1 MARIL
6 VKKLKFD
13 PMVRSFAK
21 TQAFKRA
28 ARRAAQEKFNKA
40 KNNFVQR
47 FNFHPVTKEIEG
59 GAEATNSS
67 GTLGGYGNL
76 YTFIGFYKQENPI
89 DDVRNA
95 IKQYT
100 TISKGK
106 FTVNRNKAEADFIIR
121 APGIEELASITPM
134 PWEGGSWIRSIE
146 RGISGFGYY
155 MYKKWEESRSGFGV
169 IIDNQVR
176 SGGYRPVKYY
186 SDLVKMFRRE
196 ITAIK

>member
-1 MARIL
+1 MARVLI
-6 VKKLKFD
+6 KKIKFG
-13 PMVRSFAK
+13 PIVRSFSK
-21 TQAFKRA
+21 SQAFKKA
-28 ARRAAQEKFNKA
+28 ARRAAKGQFDKA

-47 FNFHPVTKEIEG
+47 FNYHPITKEIEG
-59 GAEATNSS
+59 GAEASNSS

-76 YTFIGFYKQENPI
+76 YTFIGFYKQENPV
-89 DDVRNA
+89 DVVRSA

-106 FTVNRNKAEADFIIR
+106 FTANRNRAQADFIIKV
-121 APGIEELASITPM
+121 PVIEELASVTPM
-134 PWEGGSWIRSIE
+134 PWEGGSWLRSIE

-169 IIDNQVR
+169 VIDNQIR
-176 SGGYRPVKYY
+176 SGGYRPTKYY

>member
-6 VKKLKFD
+6 IKRLKFE
-13 PMVRSFAK
+13 PIVRSFSK
-21 TQAFKRA
+21 SQAFKKA
-28 ARRAAQEKFNKA
+28 ARRAAKGQFDKA

-47 FNFHPVTKEIEG
+47 FNYHPITKEIEG
-59 GAEATNSS
+59 GAEASNSS

-76 YTFIGFYKQENPI
+76 YTFIGFYKQENPV
-89 DDVRNA
+89 DAVRSA

-100 TISKGK
+100 TMSKGK
-106 FTVNRNKAEADFIIR
+106 FTANRNKAQADFIIK
-121 APGIEELASITPM
+121 APVIEELASITPM
-134 PWEGGSWIRSIE
+134 PWEGGSWLRSIE

-169 IIDNQVR
+169 IIDNQIR
-176 SGGYRPVKYY
+176 SGGYRPTKYY